1 MRDGEREDRHVGEIG
16 KSVLVQSKA
25 SSDRQQKHQQ
35 WRRQEKFPAERA
47 EQRERKNPP
56 QRAFTKDQTPAM
68 DIHTKRVRRIRAG
81 GVLHESN
88 GQSED
93 VTTVTREEYL
103 G

>member
-1 MRDGEREDRHVGEIG
+1 MSARSG
-16 KSVLVQSKA
+16 KSVLVQSA
-25 SSDRQQKHQQ
+25 SSDRQQKHGGDTKK
-35 WRRQEKFPAERA
+35 KFPAERR
-47 EQRERKNPP
+47 EQRERKNSP

-68 DIHTKRVRRIRAG
+68 DIHTKRVRRVRAG

>member
-1 MRDGEREDRHVGEIG
+1 MSTRSEKV
-16 KSVLVQSKA
+16 SSSKA
-25 SSDRQQKHQQ
+25 LPRIGNRNMAATRKK
-35 WRRQEKFPAERA
+35 KFPAERR
-47 EQRERKNPP
+47 EQRERKNSP

-68 DIHTKRVRRIRAG
+68 DIHTKRVRRVRAG